1 MFHSKENISPVTELQ
16 SSVTVS
22 SETTKAAKML
32 IINCVL
38 FSTTQ
43 TQSLALSHNPFE
55 MSAASIPFVLKALS
69 FLSEPTVDLGGICL
83 TWGSYMWRNKH
94 VCKLCPDSLEMVPR
108 ERAAWKISLCLVW
121 GSGKHTGHG
130 QIPLLAKC
138 VTKHFAELDDHMFGQ
153 GL

>member
-1 MFHSKENISPVTELQ
+1 MLHSKENISPVTELQ

-69 FLSEPTVDLGGICL
+69 FLSETMVDLGEICL
-83 TWGSYMWRNKH
+83 T
-94 VCKLCPDSLEMVPR
+94 
-108 ERAAWKISLCLVW
+108 
-121 GSGKHTGHG
+121 
-130 QIPLLAKC
+130 
-138 VTKHFAELDDHMFGQ
+138 
-153 GL
+153 